1 MFDIGKDLQTAYDI
15 GYEHG
20 LKKSF
25 EWISVKDRLP
35 PYNTYV
41 LIYRPTMA
49 IKILVDE
56 YFGFYSDNGDEWFEG
71 WAKFGKDLQGNPLIT
86 HWMPLPSLPNAEE

>member
-1 MFDIGKDLQTAYDI
+1 MD
-15 GYEHG
+15 
-20 LKKSF
+20 

-41 LIYRPTMA
+41 LVYRPTMA
-49 IKILVDE
+49 IKILADE

>member
-1 MFDIGKDLQTAYDI
+1 MA
-15 GYEHG
+15 
-20 LKKSF
+20 

-41 LIYRPTMA
+41 LVYRPTMA

-71 WAKFGKDLQGNPLIT
+71 WAKFGKDLQGNPQMVGIVGVMKLRKIKKLST
-86 HWMPLPSLPNAEE
+86 